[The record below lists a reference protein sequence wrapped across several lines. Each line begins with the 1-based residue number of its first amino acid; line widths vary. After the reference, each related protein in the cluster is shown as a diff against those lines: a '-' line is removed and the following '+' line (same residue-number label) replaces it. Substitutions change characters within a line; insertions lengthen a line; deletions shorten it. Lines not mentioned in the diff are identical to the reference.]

1 MKHPVDVHVG
11 QRVRQQRW
19 IVGMTQQQLAACVG
33 IKFQQIQK
41 YETGMNRI
49 SASRLWDIADA
60 LSVPVHHFFE
70 GLDTKT
76 REDGSEA
83 VESAADHVA
92 DKESAE
98 LLRSYWSMPDIQR
111 RKFYDL
117 IRSMSKVA

>member
-19 IVGMTQQQLAACVG
+19 IIGMTQQQLAARVG

-49 SASRLWDIADA
+49 SASRLWDIAEA
-60 LSVPVHHFFE
+60 LQVPVHYFFE
-70 GLDTKT
+70 GLDSK
-76 REDGSEA
+76 DGENGKGSNDT
-83 VESAADHVA
+83 AADHVT

-98 LLRSYWSMPDIQR
+98 LLRSYWAMPEIQR